1 MGKKVQ
7 VNRYKEDYVVWI
19 SSIFKALSFC
29 YLAISSTSCVFH
41 RYWKT
46 SFPSAI
52 ARFLKGLVEF
62 FTEFH
67 LSSLGEGMLS
77 LA

>member
-1 MGKKVQ
+1 MGKKC
-7 VNRYKEDYVVWI
+7 RSIAIRRIISVWI

-29 YLAISSTSCVFH
+29 YLAISSTSRVFH
-41 RYWKT
+41 RYRKT
-46 SFPSAI
+46 PFPSAI

-67 LSSLGEGMLS
+67 LSSLREGMLS